1 MLVDKAFLIWF
12 IAPVLA
18 SLALLAVRVA
28 AGPTIPDRVLALDTA
43 STTACLAFIL
53 LALYYS
59 STFFIVVAVSLAVLG
74 FIGTLY
80 VAKYLEGREVGE

>member
-1 MLVDKAFLIWF
+1 MDKAILIWF
-12 IAPVLA
+12 MAPLLA
-18 SLALLAVRVA
+18 SLALLAFRVA
-28 AGPTIPDRVLALDTA
+28 AGPTIPDRVLALDVA
-43 STTACLAFIL
+43 SAAACLIFVL

-80 VAKYLEGREVGE
+80 IAKYLEGREVGE